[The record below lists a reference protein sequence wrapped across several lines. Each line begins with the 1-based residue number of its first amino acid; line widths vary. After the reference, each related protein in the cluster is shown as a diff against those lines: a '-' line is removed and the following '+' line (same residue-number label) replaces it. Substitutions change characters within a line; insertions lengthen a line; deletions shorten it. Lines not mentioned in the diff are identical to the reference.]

1 MGDGVVP
8 TGRWVR
14 SVGGVGGGEEGGLF
28 HSLSQ
33 SGRVLRTRV
42 CAQIFWKKCDV
53 ASFVILGLK

>member
-1 MGDGVVP
+1 M
-8 TGRWVR
+8 
-14 SVGGVGGGEEGGLF
+14 GGVGVEEGGLF

-53 ASFVILGLK
+53 ASFVILGLQ